1 MDFKITEPWLI
12 EVAFALTEH
21 IVINMDLENNCFPV
35 AQMVKYLSE
44 MWEVQVQSLGKDD
57 PLEKGMAT
65 HSSVLAWRIPWK
77 EEPGGLQSTGLHKVG
92 HGWAT
97 NTFILS

>member
-44 MWEVQVQSLGKDD
+44 M
-57 PLEKGMAT
+57 
-65 HSSVLAWRIPWK
+65 
-77 EEPGGLQSTGLHKVG
+77 
-92 HGWAT
+92 
-97 NTFILS
+97 